1 MLEIVA
7 SHIIKYMDT
16 HLLFE
21 DLSFQIFAG
30 EKVGLIGAN
39 GSGKSTLLK
48 LIAGIIPLN
57 IYIGSWSLGYD
68 KGSLSVPKEATIAYL
83 DQIPEYPRNMK
94 VVDVLNLAFKEI
106 MEIEA
111 EMRQMEI
118 KMQSTHNQALDILLK
133 RYDAA
138 LNRFVTL
145 GGYEMQEK
153 FNKITVGLGFTDA
166 FLQTPFEQL
175 SGGEKTTVVLGKIL
189 MDKPDILLLDEP
201 TNHLDFSAIEWLEGY
216 IGSYEGI
223 VIIVSHDRY
232 FLDHT
237 VSKVIELEDK
247 MCNTYKGNYSD
258 YQKQKDE
265 EMMIQF
271 ANYKEQQKQIS
282 EMEKTIK
289 TLRDWA
295 QRADNNKFFRRAASM
310 QIKLDKLQRIEKPN
324 LDKDNMKLTF
334 KTSGR
339 SGNETIKCHGLKK
352 ALGDKVLFD
361 SADFDVRYGERVALI
376 GANGSGKTTLIK
388 MLTGEETVDDGQLTF
403 GANVKFAYLPQ
414 IIDFQDENMSLIEY
428 FREDRDIAEGKSR
441 EYLSKFMFF
450 GADPF
455 KKVKHLS
462 GGERVRLKMARLLYD
477 EANVLVLDEPT
488 NHLDIDSIETLEMA
502 LENFKGTLFFVS
514 HDRYFLNKNCHRILY
529 IDRQKINSFEGQY
542 EEYKHHVLSKTT
554 QVIPNVVMS
563 VKPSKMIQDDVQSSK
578 RNLKK
583 MESDVNR
590 FEAILRDLET
600 RIDEID
606 RLFSDGN
613 ASHDVLALHFT
624 ERATLESEHEQIL
637 SSWLEAKQA
646 VEDFEEMGK
655 SI

>member
-1 MLEIVA
+1 M
-7 SHIIKYMDT
+7 
-16 HLLFE
+16 FE

-57 IYIGSWSLGYD
+57 IYIGAWSVGYD

-83 DQIPEYPRNMK
+83 DQIPEYPSDMK
-94 VVDVLNLAFKEI
+94 VVDVLNLAFKEV

-118 KMQSTHNQALDILLK
+118 EMQSTQDQALDILLK

-145 GGYEMQEK
+145 GGYDMQEK

-223 VIIVSHDRY
+223 VVIVSHDRY

-237 VSKVIELEDK
+237 VSKIIELEDK
-247 MCNTYKGNYSD
+247 MCNTYKGNYTD

-271 ANYKEQQKQIS
+271 ANYKEQQKQIV

-310 QIKLDKLQRIEKPN
+310 QIKLDKMQRIEKPN
-324 LDKDNMKLTF
+324 LDKDNMKLMF
-334 KTSGR
+334 KSSGR
-339 SGNETIKCHGLKK
+339 SGNETIKCHDLNKT
-352 ALGDKVLFD
+352 LGDKVLFQ
-361 SADFDVRYGERVALI
+361 SAGFDVRYGERVALI
-376 GANGSGKTTLIK
+376 GANGSGKTTLLK
-388 MLTGEETVDDGQLTF
+388 MLTGEEPIDSGLLNF
-403 GANVKFAYLPQ
+403 GANVKHAYLPQ
-414 IIDFQDENMSLIEY
+414 IVDFEDENMTLIEY
-428 FREDRDIAEGKSR
+428 FREDRDLSEGKSR

-477 EANVLVLDEPT
+477 EINVLVLDEPT

-514 HDRYFLNKNCHRILY
+514 HDRYFINKNCQRILY
-529 IDRQKINSFEGQY
+529 IDGKKINNFEGPY
-542 EEYKHHVLSKTT
+542 EDYKEHVSNLKNQEISN
-554 QVIPNVVMS
+554 I
-563 VKPSKMIQDDVQSSK
+563 VKPIKKLKVSQDDDYVPK
-578 RNLKK
+578 ITLKK
-583 MESDVNR
+583 IENDANRIES
-590 FEAILRDLET
+590 ILREYESK
-600 RIDEID
+600 IGEID
-606 RLFSDGN
+606 LLLTDEKT
-613 ASHDVLALHFT
+613 SHEVLALLFA
-624 ERATLESEHEQIL
+624 ERSALERDYEQMVT
-637 SSWLEAKQA
+637 SWLELKQA
-646 VEDFEEMGK
+646 VEEHEDMSK
-655 SI
+655 TT

>member
-7 SHIIKYMDT
+7 SHIKKYMDT

-68 KGSLSVPKEATIAYL
+68 KGSLSVPREASIAYL
-83 DQIPEYPRNMK
+83 DQIPEYPSHMK
-94 VVDVLNLAFKEI
+94 VVDVLNLAFKEV
-106 MEIEA
+106 MEIES
-111 EMRQMEI
+111 EMRQMETE
-118 KMQSTHNQALDILLK
+118 MQSKKDQALDILLK

-201 TNHLDFSAIEWLEGY
+201 TNHLDFNAIEWLEGY

-237 VSKVIELEDK
+237 VSKIIELEDK

-271 ANYKEQQKQIS
+271 ANYKEQQKQIA
-282 EMEKTIK
+282 EMEKNIK

-310 QIKLDKLQRIEKPN
+310 QIKLDKMQRIEKPN
-324 LDKDNMKLTF
+324 LDKDNMKLMF

-339 SGNETIKCHGLKK
+339 SGNETIKCHGLNKT
-352 ALGDKVLFD
+352 LGDKVLFN
-361 SADFDVRYGERVALI
+361 SADFHVRYGERVALI

-388 MLTGEETVDDGQLTF
+388 MLTGEEAVDGGTLSF
-403 GANVKFAYLPQ
+403 GASVKFAYLPQ
-414 IIDFQDENMSLIEY
+414 IIDFKDERMSLIEY
-428 FREDRDIAEGKSR
+428 FREDRDISEGKSR

-450 GADPF
+450 GSDPF

-477 EANVLVLDEPT
+477 EANVLLLDEPT

-514 HDRYFLNKNCHRILY
+514 HDRYFINKNCHRILY
-529 IDRQKINSFEGQY
+529 IEGQKINSFEGQY
-542 EEYKHHVLSKTT
+542 EAYKQHITSVKA
-554 QVIPNVVMS
+554 QEIQNVVKPDKP
-563 VKPSKMIQDDVQSSK
+563 VKSNQDVPISSK
-578 RNLKK
+578 SVLKK
-583 MESDVNR
+583 LESDVNR
-590 FEAILRDLET
+590 YEAIIRELEHK
-600 RIDEID
+600 INEVDQF
-606 RLFSDGN
+606 LSDVN
-613 ASHDVLALHFT
+613 ASHESLTVFF
-624 ERATLESEHEQIL
+624 EQRKSLESEHERCL
-637 SSWLEAKQA
+637 YSWLEAKQA
-646 VEDFEEMGK
+646 IEEFEAK
-655 SI
+655 INI